1 MSKICS
7 INVPSSASSVST
19 PTPFEYGED
28 YAFYDARSG
37 LKPDYYQKILATA
50 TTSIQIWDTHFRPD
64 EDWKVFKKVKSP
76 NLRITILTIC
86 DEKYYSID
94 DVKKMANKIINQ
106 LDSAVLT
113 STLTIFAF
121 HDKCRRQK
129 IMWHDRF
136 LVIDDA
142 KFFLIGP
149 SLNNQ
154 VGSNTS
160 FGIHYL
166 SKSKDIDLL
175 KRKLH
180 SFFSQTGNASLRH
193 KITRRR
199 P

>member
-1 MSKICS
+1 
-7 INVPSSASSVST
+7 
-19 PTPFEYGED
+19 
-28 YAFYDARSG
+28 
-37 LKPDYYQKILATA
+37 
-50 TTSIQIWDTHFRPD
+50 
-64 EDWKVFKKVKSP
+64 
-76 NLRITILTIC
+76 
-86 DEKYYSID
+86 
-94 DVKKMANKIINQ
+94 
-106 LDSAVLT
+106 
-113 STLTIFAF
+113 
-121 HDKCRRQK
+121 
-129 IMWHDRF
+129 MWHDRF

-180 SFFSQTGNASLRH
+180 SFFPQTGNASLRH